1 VLIDLVLLSTA
12 MARVALGHDLAPG
25 AAGTVF
31 VGPARR
37 GVLLMNPRSGGGKVE
52 RFALED
58 EARKRRFTP
67 IMLRCGD
74 DLRTLAEQAAEQGA
88 DVIGMAGGD
97 GSQALVADVARRH
110 DLPFVCVPAG
120 TRNHFAL
127 DLGLDRD
134 DVAAALGAY
143 GTAVE
148 RRINLALL
156 GDRVFVNNASL
167 GVYATIVRSDAYRGR
182 EARDDHAV
190 AARHAGAGRAGLRP
204 PLHRP

>member
-1 VLIDLVLLSTA
+1 
-12 MARVALGHDLAPG
+12 MARVALGHDLAPAPAG
-25 AAGTVF
+25 AVS

-37 GVLLMNPRSGGGKVE
+37 GVLLMNPWSGGGKVE

-58 EARKRRFTP
+58 EARRRGVTP
-67 IMLRCGD
+67 IVLRRGD
-74 DLRTLAEQAAEQGA
+74 DLRTLAEHAAEQGA

-134 DVAAALGAY
+134 DVAAALDAY

-148 RRINLALL
+148 RRIDLATARRPRLREQRL
-156 GDRVFVNNASL
+156 ARRVRQRRTV
-167 GVYATIVRSDAYRGR
+167 
-182 EARDDHAV
+182 
-190 AARHAGAGRAGLRP
+190 
-204 PLHRP
+204 